1 MRGNYKAK
9 GEVVTAQKDIWLLLD
24 SISKASYADSP
35 WCNLLAHYGF
45 VRDAP
50 QTIAPCPCVWRRPMV
65 GAQSHAEEREYRWDW
80 RSAKKER
87 TIRLALQHRE
97 ITHVPS

>member
-1 MRGNYKAK
+1 M
-9 GEVVTAQKDIWLLLD
+9 LLD
-24 SISKASYADSP
+24 HISKASYVDSP
-35 WCNLLAHYGF
+35 WCKLLAHHGC
-45 VRDAP
+45 VRNSP
-50 QTIAPCPCVWRRPMV
+50 QTIAPCPCVWRRPIV

-97 ITHVPS
+97 ITEVGAQGGLRP